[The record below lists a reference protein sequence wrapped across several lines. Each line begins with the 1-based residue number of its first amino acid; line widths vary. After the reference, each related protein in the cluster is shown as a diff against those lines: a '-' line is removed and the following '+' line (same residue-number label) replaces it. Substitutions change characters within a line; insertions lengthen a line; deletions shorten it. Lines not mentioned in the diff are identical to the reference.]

1 MPERRVTLDVA
12 GLAMDAFA
20 ADPDGSGPHPGV
32 VVIMHAPGL
41 DVFTEEMA
49 RRLAGEGYAAVAPQL
64 YHRQDLATDETGLE
78 RMAKL
83 HDEELIAD
91 VGACVEHF
99 QGRSDVTDDVGIIG
113 FCMGGRIT
121 FLAATAIPAFRAAVP
136 FYGGHM
142 DMAWGGGPTVIER
155 LDGIA
160 CPVLAFF
167 GGTDPNPS
175 PEMMRRLD
183 AELTRLGKEHHF
195 RDFPEAGHAFMNYT
209 NPEFYREAVAEQA
222 WELTLEF
229 LAARLGGKS

>member
-1 MPERRVTLDVA
+1 MAERRVTLDVA

-20 ADPDGSGPHPGV
+20 ADPDGAGPHPGV

-49 RRLAGEGYAAVAPQL
+49 RRLAGEGYAAIAPQL
-64 YHRQDLATDETGLE
+64 YHRQDLTTDETGLE

-83 HDEELIAD
+83 HDEEVIAD
-91 VGACVEHF
+91 IGACVEHF

-142 DMAWGGGPTVIER
+142 DAAWGDGPTVIER
-155 LDGIA
+155 LPGIG
-160 CPVLAFF
+160 CPILAFF
-167 GGTDPNPS
+167 GGLDGNPS

-183 AELTRLGKEHHF
+183 AELTRLGKEHDF
-195 RDFPEAGHAFMNYT
+195 RDFADAGHAFMNYT
-209 NPEFYREAVAEQA
+209 NPAFYREAVAAQA

-229 LAARLGGKS
+229 LGARLGGKA

>member
-20 ADPDGSGPHPGV
+20 ADPDGAGPHPGV

-41 DVFTEEMA
+41 DAFTEEMA
-49 RRLAGEGYAAVAPQL
+49 RRLAGEGYAAIAPQL
-64 YHRQDLATDETGLE
+64 YHRQDLTTDETGLE

-142 DMAWGGGPTVIER
+142 DMAWGGGPTVIDR
-155 LDGIA
+155 LPGIG
-160 CPVLAFF
+160 CPILAFF
-167 GGTDPNPS
+167 GGPTPTH
-175 PEMMRRLD
+175 RR
-183 AELTRLGKEHHF
+183 R
-195 RDFPEAGHAFMNYT
+195 
-209 NPEFYREAVAEQA
+209 
-222 WELTLEF
+222 
-229 LAARLGGKS
+229 